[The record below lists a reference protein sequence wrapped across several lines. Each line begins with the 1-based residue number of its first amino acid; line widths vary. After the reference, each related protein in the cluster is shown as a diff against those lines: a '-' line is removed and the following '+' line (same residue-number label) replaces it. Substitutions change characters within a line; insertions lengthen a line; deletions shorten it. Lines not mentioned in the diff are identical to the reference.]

1 MIKFYNAGAGS
12 GKTHTLSEE
21 LADFLIV
28 GNGKPSQVILTTF
41 SKKSAE
47 ELKERIRKTLLEKGQ
62 PDKAAEMSNA
72 LIGTVNAVCSQLV
85 GKYAMEAG
93 FSPELRVLDEASM
106 KTFFNEFIN
115 GVIDDDSF
123 QQLQFLCN
131 KFSLFERDEEGA
143 FRQKNSL
150 KPDWPNI
157 VKNLAARFR
166 AYDFNEEDVERSKQ
180 ETIKCAQEFFITN
193 QFFTCKSIWE
203 VIENSKNE
211 LLNGNLAKKDE
222 PAIGG
227 LDRLRNCIS
236 NQHKVCWADF
246 AKAGSEIAINT
257 MNNNAW
263 FDEVVLL
270 CRQYHRTPEFANEYI
285 QFIKLVYDTAYKL
298 IDGYQNY
305 KQERGLIDF
314 ADQELLFLEMIKNN
328 PVIQAEIKATFKLV
342 MVDEFQ
348 DSSPVQ
354 LSIFTCLQKIVED
367 AIWVGDP
374 KQAIYGFRDSDTE
387 LFNLALRAVKEND
400 AAVTKSLTQSFRSR
414 PGIINA
420 VNEIFTDIFKGILE
434 EEHIVLGPSDKVT
447 EVDGIPNG
455 YTAPAL
461 QVQFYNE
468 TRVEGYY
475 AGIGAYVKE
484 VLRSGVQVYD
494 KKNDAFRNIRGNDIA
509 LLFRTNP
516 AIKKAAYELKKQGI
530 SVSCEA
536 EGLQDQAE
544 TLWLSCLLRLLINVD
559 DSLAVSNLMLLEKAV
574 QDVDSLLTTRL
585 NFIETEPGELKD
597 ESWLENSPVATEIIK
612 QQQLLA
618 QMPLIQAI
626 SHLISISE
634 LPRYCAQW
642 GNSSQRMANINKLI
656 EMAGAYEEQ
665 CAIMGLA
672 AGFAGYLTYISEIDA
687 LPASES
693 EEAVTLMTVH
703 KAKGLEWP
711 MVIIVK
717 LEVPDHDCRV
727 LFNTIH
733 VKQPHQPDYNNLL
746 FGQTIVYLPWPFG
759 DTQKIV
765 KVSDDL
771 IENRKKLDSK
781 LCAFERFQEEEDRLL
796 YVALTRVRDFLI
808 LPYYKKSSGSCIE
821 SPSRKNSPGLFS
833 AAHWEKLR
841 DIATVI
847 PKVIDLDGHKMLVQC
862 FPTQTRT
869 DAEIETGQVVH
880 FYDHGQPSNV
890 AIHGAI
896 HDNRFVSPSKLQC
909 GLTDSTIQLLPYNQP
924 LLSLNNLKD
933 YAVLGTAIHNAFAS
947 WTYHNDKPQRIN
959 LITDLMHR
967 MQLNGHINATEL
979 DLRFEKFWDFIQT
992 TYSPRHVVREIP
1004 LTEVKE
1010 NNGAVTNG
1018 IADLILQTNKG
1029 LVLIDHK
1036 SFPGHFENMAMNPEH
1051 DQYAGKYGGQL
1062 NMYKQLIEKATGQKV
1077 IAMLLHYVVQGR
1089 IVEVA

>member
-12 GKTHTLSEE
+12 GKTHTLSNE
-21 LADFLIV
+21 LADFLIE

-47 ELKERIRKTLLEKGQ
+47 ELKERVRKTLLEKGQ
-62 PDKAAEMSNA
+62 PGKAAEMSNA

-106 KTFFNEFIN
+106 KMFFNEFIN
-115 GVIDDDSF
+115 GAIDDHSF
-123 QQLQFLCN
+123 QQLQLLCN
-131 KFSLFERDEEGA
+131 KFGLFERDEEGA
-143 FRQKNSL
+143 FKQKNSL

-157 VKNLAARFR
+157 VKNLAIRFR
-166 AYDFNEEDVERSKQ
+166 AYDFKAEDVERSKQ
-180 ETIKCAQEFFITN
+180 EAIKYAMEFLSTSSIKTIDQIWSKIESTEKNTLEGRIVDTSKKAFEGIQKLRDQKTN
-193 QFFTCKSIWE
+193 KTSVK
-203 VIENSKNE
+203 
-211 LLNGNLAKKDE
+211 
-222 PAIGG
+222 
-227 LDRLRNCIS
+227 
-236 NQHKVCWADF
+236 WADF
-246 AKAGSEIAINT
+246 KKACTEKSDT
-257 MNNNAW
+257 TTKNNAW
-263 FDEVVLL
+263 FDEVTSI
-270 CRQYHRTPEFANEYI
+270 CREYLRTPEFANEYT
-285 QFIKLVYDTAYKL
+285 QFIGFVYDTAFTL

-314 ADQELLFLEMIKNN
+314 ADQELLFLEMIRNN
-328 PVIQAEIKATFKLV
+328 PVVQAEIKATFKLV

-354 LSIFTCLQKIVED
+354 LSIFTCLQKIVGD
-367 AIWVGDP
+367 AVWVGDP

-387 LFNLALRAVKEND
+387 LFNLALRAANEND
-400 AAVTKSLTQSFRSR
+400 AADTKSLPQSFRSR

-420 VNEIFTDIFKGILE
+420 VNQIFTDIFKGILK
-434 EEHIVLGPSDKVT
+434 EEHIVLTPSDKVT
-447 EVDGIPNG
+447 EVDGLPNG
-455 YTAPAL
+455 YSAPAL

-468 TRVEGYY
+468 TRVEDYY
-475 AGIGAYVKE
+475 AAIGAHVKE
-484 VLRSGVQVYD
+484 ILRAGVQVYD
-494 KKNDAFRNIRGNDIA
+494 KKNDAFRKIRGNDIA

-516 AIKKAAYELKKQGI
+516 AIKKAASELKKQNI

-536 EGLQDQAE
+536 EGLHDQAE

-574 QDVDSLLTTRL
+574 KNVELLISTRL
-585 NFIETEPGELKD
+585 DFLEKEPGELKD
-597 ESWLENSPVATEIIK
+597 EGWLANSPVATAIVK

-618 QMPLIQAI
+618 QMPLVQAI

-642 GNSSQRMANINKLI
+642 GNSGQRMSNINKLI

-672 AGFAGYLTYISEIDA
+672 ASFAGYLTYISEMDA

-693 EEAVTLMTVH
+693 EDAVTLMTVH

-717 LEVPDHDCRV
+717 LDVPDHDSRV

-733 VKQPHQPDYNNLL
+733 VKQPSKPDYNNLL

-765 KVSDDL
+765 KVSEDL
-771 IENRKKLDSK
+771 MDNRAKLDND
-781 LCAFERFQEEEDRLL
+781 LCAFERFQQEEDRLL
-796 YVALTRVRDFLI
+796 YVALTRARDFLI

-821 SPSRKNSPGLFS
+821 NPARTNSPSLFS
-833 AAHWEKLR
+833 AAHWKILK
-841 DIATVI
+841 DTATVT
-847 PKVIDLDGHKMLVQC
+847 PKVIDLDDHKILVQC

-869 DAEIETGQVVH
+869 DAEIEMGQIVH
-880 FYDHGQPSNV
+880 FYDHGQPSNAAV
-890 AIHGAI
+890 
-896 HDNRFVSPSKLQC
+896 HDNRFVSPSKLER

-924 LLSLNNLKD
+924 LLPLNNLKD

-947 WTYHNDKPQRIN
+947 WTYHNDKPQRIS

-967 MQLNGHINATEL
+967 MQLNGNINATEL

-1004 LTEVKE
+1004 LMEVKE

-1036 SFPGHFENMAMNPEH
+1036 TFPGHFDSMAMNPEH

-1077 IAMLLHYVVQGR
+1077 LAMLLHYVVQGR
-1089 IVEVA
+1089 IVELA